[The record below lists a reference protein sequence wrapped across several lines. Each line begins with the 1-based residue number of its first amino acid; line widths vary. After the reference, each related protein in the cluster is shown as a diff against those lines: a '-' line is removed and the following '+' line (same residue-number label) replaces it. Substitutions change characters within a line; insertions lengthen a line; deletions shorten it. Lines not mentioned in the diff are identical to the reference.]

1 MPQARRTRCNNIM
14 KKLPILFV
22 AAALLAA
29 CTSPMP
35 RGNWSKAPYD
45 ALCRL
50 MKECKAEADEA
61 GHNVN
66 YAVFDYD
73 NTTVM
78 QDVELAAMSWQLE
91 NLRLRFTPD
100 EVPDIFS
107 THIPDLDSVLVEAGA
122 EGVTARMLLSDI
134 NSDYRTMMQAAG
146 VSCGDELSA
155 EQLSSLQQTD
165 EYLDFRVKLWALY
178 EGVYHTFDY
187 REGFF
192 TIAALFH
199 GFTYPEVD
207 ALVKEGVAAQVAKKC
222 IKDIVWE
229 SPEMGQA
236 GKVTYVI
243 PDGLALS
250 DEMRSLYEALPKN
263 GIDVYVFSA
272 SLEAAVEAMA
282 CDPQYLGLDTA
293 QVFALRLVRDSSD
306 MVLQEY
312 LPGYIRPYK
321 EGKTRAI
328 REYITPRYGRDP
340 VLIGGDSIGD
350 WWMLTEFPDLRVGL
364 IIDKNQTGPLG
375 ELRQQALDAEAGGE
389 PSRYVLQR
397 RGDPKPEFSRN

>member
-1 MPQARRTRCNNIM
+1 M
-14 KKLPILFV
+14 KKHSLIILAAV
-22 AAALLAA
+22 AITAAA
-29 CTSPMP
+29 CTSVMP
-35 RGNWSKAPYD
+35 RGNWSKAPYK
-45 ALCRL
+45 ALCKL
-50 MKECKAEADEA
+50 MNECKAEAEAA

-91 NLRLRFTPD
+91 NLRVRFTPD
-100 EVPDIFS
+100 EVWPIFT

-134 NSDYRTMMQAAG
+134 DSDYRALMKAAG
-146 VSCGDELSA
+146 ASCGNDLSA
-155 EQLSSLQQTD
+155 EQLAALKEMP
-165 EYLDFRVKLWALY
+165 EYDDFKVKVWALY

-222 IKDIVWE
+222 IKDVIWE

-236 GKVTYVI
+236 GKVSYVI

-250 DEMRSLYEALPKN
+250 DEMRNLYKALQQN

-282 CDPQYLGLDTA
+282 CDPVYLGLDTA
-293 QVFALRLVRDSSD
+293 NVFALRMLRDTSD
-306 MVLQEY
+306 LVLQEY
-312 LPGYIRPYK
+312 KPGYVRPYK
-321 EGKTRAI
+321 EGKTKAI
-328 REYITPRYGRDP
+328 MAYVMPKYDGRDP

-350 WWMLTEFPDLRVGL
+350 WWMLTEFPGMRVGL
-364 IIDKNQTGPLG
+364 IIDKSQSGPLG
-375 ELRQQALDAEAGGE
+375 ELRQQALDAEAGGA

-397 RGDPKPEFSRN
+397 RGDPKPAFSRN

>member
-1 MPQARRTRCNNIM
+1 M
-14 KKLPILFV
+14 KRFFLIFLIATAMF
-22 AAALLAA
+22 AA
-29 CTSPMP
+29 CSRPMP
-35 RGNWSKAPYD
+35 RGNWSKAPYK
-45 ALCRL
+45 ALCTL
-50 MKECKAEADEA
+50 MQDCKAEAVKA

-91 NLRLRFTPD
+91 NLRVRFSPD
-100 EVPDIFS
+100 EIPGIFT
-107 THIPDLDSVLVEAGA
+107 THIPDLDVELSEAGA
-122 EGVTARMLLSDI
+122 EGITARMLLNDI
-134 NSDYRTMMQAAG
+134 ENDYRAMMSSAG
-146 VSCGDELSA
+146 VDCGDRLSA
-155 EQLSSLQQTD
+155 EQLEELQQMP
-165 EYLDFRVKLWALY
+165 EYQDFRVKLWALY

-192 TIAALFH
+192 IIAALFH

-207 ALVKEGVAAQVAKKC
+207 ALVKEGVAAQVGKKC
-222 IKDIVWE
+222 IKDIIWE
-229 SPEMGQA
+229 SPDTGAA
-236 GKVTYVI
+236 GKVTYTI

-250 DEMRSLYEALPKN
+250 KEMRSLYKSLQSH

-282 CDPQYLGLDTA
+282 CDPKYLGLDTSR
-293 QVFALRLVRDSSD
+293 VFALRMERDTTGL
-306 MVLQEY
+306 VLQEY
-312 LPGYIRPYK
+312 KSGYIRPYK
-321 EGKTRAI
+321 DGKTKAI
-328 REYITPRYGRDP
+328 RAYVSPLYGGKDP

-350 WWMLTEFPDLRVGL
+350 YWMLTEFTGMRVGL

-375 ELRQQALDAEAGGE
+375 ELRQEALNAEAGQG

-397 RGDPKPEFSRN
+397 RADPKPEFKRR